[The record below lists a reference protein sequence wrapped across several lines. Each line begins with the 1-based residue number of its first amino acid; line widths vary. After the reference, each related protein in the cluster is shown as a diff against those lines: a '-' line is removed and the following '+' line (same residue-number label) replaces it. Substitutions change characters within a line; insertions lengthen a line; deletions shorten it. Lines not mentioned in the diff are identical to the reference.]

1 MVEIEVLLSLNG
13 SDEERIGLDIS
24 QEALKDLLGTGFAE
38 NIYEGSVTYK
48 YLPRAFDPNFM
59 EIIVDLKDIAET
71 LIAWGTIA
79 KVLVDF
85 IKKTKSYE
93 HVIYVRRKTK
103 DEEIE
108 IDIPVDKDID
118 SAKLLKEIRKILD

>member
-24 QEALKDLLGTGFAE
+24 QETLKDLLGTGFAE
-38 NIYEGSVTYK
+38 NIYDGSVTYK
-48 YLPRAFDPNFM
+48 YLPRAVDPNFM

-93 HVIYVRRKTK
+93 HIIYVKRKIK

-108 IDIPVDKDID
+108 IDIPIDKEID
-118 SAKLLKEIRKILD
+118 SVKLLKEIRKILD